1 MAGTWRKGD
10 FEISTDPGRVD
21 RDLTH
26 QFLTNESYWAAGVP
40 RDVFDRSIAGS
51 MVFGIYRGEQQVGF
65 ARVVSDR
72 ATFAW
77 IGDVFVL
84 DDFRGQGLS
93 KWLMETIVTHP
104 ELQGLRRWML
114 ATRDAHGLY
123 KQYGFTELPE
133 PTRFMTRH
141 DPDVYKRP
149 GTAPNSR

>member
-1 MAGTWRKGD
+1 MTETTWRNGE
-10 FEISTDPGRVD
+10 FEISTDPARVD
-21 RDLTH
+21 RDMTH
-26 QFLTNESYWAAGVP
+26 TFLTNDSYWAAGVP
-40 RDVFDRSIAGS
+40 RDVFDRSVEGS
-51 MVFGIYRGEQQVGF
+51 MVFGIYRGEEQVGF

-77 IGDVFVL
+77 IGDVFVR
-84 DDFRGQGLS
+84 DEFRGQGLS

-104 ELQGLRRWML
+104 DLHGLRRWML

-123 KQYGFTELPE
+123 KQYGFTELAD

-149 GTAPNSR
+149 R

>member
-1 MAGTWRKGD
+1 MADTWRKD
-10 FEISTDPGRVD
+10 AFEISTDPARVD
-21 RDLTH
+21 REMTH
-26 QFLTNESYWAAGVP
+26 AFLQNESYWAAGVP
-40 RDVFDRSIAGS
+40 RDVFDRSMEGS
-51 MVFGIYRGEQQVGF
+51 MVFGIYLGEEQVGF

-77 IGDVFVL
+77 IGDVFVRGE
-84 DDFRGQGLS
+84 FRGQGLS

-123 KQYGFTELPE
+123 QQFGFTELPD

-149 GTAPNSR
+149 R